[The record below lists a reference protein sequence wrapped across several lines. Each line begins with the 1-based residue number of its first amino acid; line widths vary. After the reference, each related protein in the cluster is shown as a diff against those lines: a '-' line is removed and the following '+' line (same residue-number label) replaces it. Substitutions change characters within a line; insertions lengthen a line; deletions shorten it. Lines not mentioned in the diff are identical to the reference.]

1 MGTTGGRWAAAVS
14 TGGAMAAG
22 DGIGNLTDY
31 LLWRGDVGLGERPL
45 TEVDALVLATLSY
58 VDLLG
63 VVPSEAEGGSVTV
76 ARALGNLLEQSG
88 GDVAPYV
95 RSLATIDVRYLR
107 ALAASRRFGELPVGS
122 YVDVMDPA
130 RSVQFAALE
139 VGLPAGA
146 LGGSPSAARYV
157 SYRGTDLT
165 LAGWREDFMLSFEVT
180 GAQLLARD
188 YLARALGRAAR
199 SDAAVLVGGHS
210 KGGNLASYA
219 VANVPADLAKH
230 VLRCY
235 AFDAPSVDARV
246 ASRDARDVLGDG
258 YVRIQP
264 EYSVI
269 GQLFDRPDEPRS
281 YVRSFG
287 TGLMQHDPLSWQAT
301 ACSLVRAPGL
311 DPDARA
317 FGEALD
323 DWMSPVGPDDRRR
336 FTQELFDILGAGG
349 PLLSDVTSLEGLPK
363 VVSAANAASEKNKR
377 LALNLVGSVVSKQVG
392 RTQAAVRGAYA
403 DAVRAARQVARQAA
417 AGAAEGL
424 AGALPRRREAD
435 ARAEG

>member
-1 MGTTGGRWAAAVS
+1 
-14 TGGAMAAG
+14 MAAG

-31 LLWRGDVGLGERPL
+31 LLWRGDMSLRERPL

-58 VDLLG
+58 VDLAG
-63 VVPSEAEGGSVTV
+63 IVPSEAEGGSVTV
-76 ARALGNLLEQSG
+76 AQALGNLLEQSG

-95 RSLATIDVRYLR
+95 RSLATIDAGYLR
-107 ALAASRRFGELPVGS
+107 ALADSRRFGELVVGS
-122 YVDVMDPA
+122 YVDVMDTE

-139 VGLPAGA
+139 VALPAGC
-146 LGGSPSAARYV
+146 LGGCEKCVRYV

-188 YLARALGRAAR
+188 YLERALTRAAR
-199 SDAAVLVGGHS
+199 SDAAVLAGGHS

-219 VANVPADLAKH
+219 VANVPADLAKR

-246 ASRDARDVLGDG
+246 ASRDARDVLGAD

-281 YVRSFG
+281 YVRSLAS
-287 TGLMQHDPLSWQAT
+287 GLMQHDPLSWQVT
-301 ACSLVRAPGL
+301 ASGFVRADGL

-317 FGEALD
+317 FDEALD
-323 DWMSPVGPDDRRR
+323 DWMSPVGPEDRRS
-336 FTQELFDILGAGG
+336 FIQELFEVLGAGG

-377 LALNLVGSVVSKQVG
+377 LALNLVGSVVSKQVD
-392 RTQAAVRGAYA
+392 RTHAVVRGAYA
-403 DAVRAARQVARQAA
+403 DAVKAARKAARNAA
-417 AGAAEGL
+417 AGAAESI
-424 AGALPRRREAD
+424 AGALPRRREGD
-435 ARAEG
+435 ARTGE

>member
-1 MGTTGGRWAAAVS
+1 
-14 TGGAMAAG
+14 MATG

-31 LLWRGDVGLGERPL
+31 LLWRGDISLRERPL

-58 VDLLG
+58 VDLAG
-63 VVPSEAEGGSVTV
+63 MVPSEAAGGSVTM
-76 ARALGNLLEQSG
+76 AQALGNLLEQSG

-95 RSLATIDVRYLR
+95 RSLATIDASYLR
-107 ALAASRRFGELPVGS
+107 ALADSRRFGELSVGS
-122 YVDVMDPA
+122 YVDVMDPERA
-130 RSVQFAALE
+130 VQFAALE
-139 VGLPAGA
+139 VALPAGS
-146 LGGSPSAARYV
+146 LGGCERGVRYV
-157 SYRGTDLT
+157 SFRGTDLT

-188 YLARALGRAAR
+188 YLSRALRRAAR
-199 SDAAVLVGGHS
+199 ADDAVITGGHS

-219 VANVPADLAKH
+219 VANVAPELAAR

-246 ASRDARDVLGDG
+246 ASRDARDVLGPS

-287 TGLMQHDPLSWQAT
+287 TGLMQHDPLSWQVT
-301 ACSLVRAPGL
+301 ASGFVRAAGL

-317 FGEALD
+317 FDEALD
-323 DWMSPVGPDDRRR
+323 EWMSPVGPKDREG
-336 FTQELFDILGAGG
+336 FIWELFDILGAGG
-349 PLLSDVTSLEGLPK
+349 PLLSDVTSREGLPK
-363 VVSAANAASEKNKR
+363 VVAAANAASEKNKR
-377 LALNLVGSVVSKQVG
+377 LALNLVGSIVSKQVD
-392 RTQAAVRGAYA
+392 RTQAVVRGAYA
-403 DAVRAARQVARQAA
+403 DAVKAARQAA
-417 AGAAEGL
+417 AGAAETI
-424 AGALPRRREAD
+424 ASALPRRREGD
-435 ARAEG
+435 ARSAESRDSG